1 MSKSD
6 KALAGPD
13 SVTDVVI
20 VMKLLFL
27 NSPFFTIYNGSKI
40 IRVKGTINKATNKDT
55 LIPRKP
61 GWISL
66 LSPANLK
73 AGWPRSTHEGQA
85 LLPAVIFILI
95 GVLLLGVV
103 VEVGNLFVA
112 RRQLQNDADAAATW
126 GAMQLDIGGLRISD
140 GSNVHVLSP
149 GDDQDV
155 ADQAGTNIIDFMS
168 SKGYSSDEWSW
179 QWGRCSL
186 QINIKRQ
193 IPTVFTSIVGVK
205 EAPVAVSA
213 KARLNNTDQK
223 ITCG

>member
-6 KALAGPD
+6 KPPAVPESGMG
-13 SVTDVVI
+13 VI
-20 VMKLLFL
+20 ITLKLLLL
-27 NSPFFTIYNGSKI
+27 NSPFFTIYNGSKVFK
-40 IRVKGTINKATNKDT
+40 VKGTNNKANQKDSWVT
-55 LIPRKP
+55 GKADRVAVLR
-61 GWISL
+61 
-66 LSPANLK
+66 PAKLRPNC
-73 AGWPRSTHEGQA
+73 RYRTHEGQA

-112 RRQLQNDADAAATW
+112 RRQLQNDADAAAAW

-140 GSNVHVLSP
+140 GNNVHVVSP
-149 GDDQDV
+149 GDNQDS
-155 ADQAGTNIIDFMS
+155 ADQAGNNIIDFMS
-168 SKGYSSDEWSW
+168 SIGYRSDEWNW
-179 QWGRCSL
+179 QWGRCSF

-193 IPTVFTSIVGVK
+193 IPTVFTSIIGVK

>member
-6 KALAGPD
+6 KPPAVPNPETGVIIAL
-13 SVTDVVI
+13 
-20 VMKLLFL
+20 KLLFL
-27 NSPFFTIYNGSKI
+27 NSPIFTVYNGSKVFK
-40 IRVKGTINKATNKDT
+40 VKGTNNKANQKDT
-55 LIPRKP
+55 WVTGKSDWVAVLRPAKPRP
-61 GWISL
+61 NW
-66 LSPANLK
+66 
-73 AGWPRSTHEGQA
+73 RCRTHDGQA

-112 RRQLQNDADAAATW
+112 RRQLQNDADAAAAW

-140 GSNVHVLSP
+140 GNNVHVVSP
-149 GDDQDV
+149 GDNQDS
-155 ADQAGTNIIDFMS
+155 ADQAGSNVMDFMS
-168 SKGYSSDEWSW
+168 SIGYRSDEWNW
-179 QWGRCSL
+179 QWGRCSF

-193 IPTVFTSIVGVK
+193 IPTVFTSTIGVK